1 MNNKYSGDIVL
12 DSFLKVYIRGA
23 VINLGTVLMKEIGND
38 CWYPWNN
45 ITNPTYLPP
54 NDFLIGHQF
63 LCFARTIISSTYVL
77 ATYVAKYN
85 GFIPFIYV
93 HRHDD
98 APAAIGIVFTSVLK
112 FHRTELDS
120 AI

>member
-1 MNNKYSGDIVL
+1 M
-12 DSFLKVYIRGA
+12 
-23 VINLGTVLMKEIGND
+23 GTVLMKEIGND
-38 CWYPWNN
+38 PWNN

-77 ATYVAKYN
+77 VTYVTKYN

-93 HRHDD
+93 HRHD